1 MMSGDCVLETVGKGF
16 TNAGENGASKIALG
30 SSTVDDGLV
39 MIVYNGGVVDDDRW
53 GLGWNHFQGKYECQQ
68 FRTVVSGMVGPIGGR
83 KRLYTREERDSW

>member
-53 GLGWNHFQGKYECQQ
+53 CVGWNHF
-68 FRTVVSGMVGPIGGR
+68 
-83 KRLYTREERDSW
+83 

>member
-1 MMSGDCVLETVGKGF
+1 MMSGDGVLETVGKGF

-30 SSTVDDGLV
+30 SSAIDDGLV

-83 KRLYTREERDSW
+83 KGLDTREERDSW